1 MKKVTF
7 TLALTLLSIHEINA
21 QPTINNAE
29 LFEIGEIISIQECDT
44 AGIEEGN
51 SGANQVWDFTRLI
64 PISSPIT
71 AKILS
76 PEMVNFDALYP
87 NADRVEKWSN
97 GKYVI
102 TSNNVH
108 SSRLEAF
115 IDSVTG
121 INIDYTSP
129 MLFAKRPITYLDTY
143 SENFKTDYSFSGYDF
158 KGVGTVEIK
167 ADGYGTLTLPNGTFN
182 NVLRVKMHQVE
193 WDTLIQ
199 FGSITK
205 FETFTYLWFD
215 VQHSAALLK
224 VNYVHSDIQ
233 SKSVS
238 YLVNQMVGME
248 DAGSSMDFQVFP
260 NPSDGKVYIKT
271 TAKVS
276 YQIFGMDGSLISAG
290 KISNESKEISMMK
303 YPSGVYYV
311 RVTDELGNITTQ
323 TLILS

>member
-1 MKKVTF
+1 M
-7 TLALTLLSIHEINA
+7 
-21 QPTINNAE
+21 
-29 LFEIGEIISIQECDT
+29 
-44 AGIEEGN
+44 
-51 SGANQVWDFTRLI
+51 
-64 PISSPIT
+64 
-71 AKILS
+71 
-76 PEMVNFDALYP
+76 
-87 NADRVEKWSN
+87 
-97 GKYVI
+97 
-102 TSNNVH
+102 
-108 SSRLEAF
+108 
-115 IDSVTG
+115 
-121 INIDYTSP
+121 
-129 MLFAKRPITYLDTY
+129 
-143 SENFKTDYSFSGYDF
+143 
-158 KGVGTVEIK
+158 EIK

-290 KISNESKEISMMK
+290 KISNESKEICMMK